1 VKILLVDDTVTERMI
16 MTALLKNLGYEIV
29 SAENGQQA
37 LDLYNKEYFDLVLLD
52 VVMPVMDGYE
62 TSRQIRA
69 MSKTEYDWTPIILL
83 SGRTEP
89 NDIATG
95 IKAGADDYLTKPVD
109 LVILSAKMQAMQRI
123 ATMRQRLLEISAE
136 LEEANA
142 SLQRMANVDALTEL
156 TNRRQ
161 MDKYFE
167 RMLSHCARSKL
178 PLSIIML
185 DIDYFKDY
193 NDHYGHPAG
202 DSCLKK
208 IAKILERSI
217 TRPIDM
223 AARYGGEEFIVIL
236 PETPLEGAQHL
247 AESIRSGIEKLS
259 IPHAKSLDY
268 GKVTVSLGVAG
279 ALPSDKADM
288 QNVIKEADL
297 ALYQAKQNGRNR
309 VFP

>member
-1 VKILLVDDTVTERMI
+1 MKILLVDDTVTERMI
-16 MTALLKNLGYEIV
+16 MTALLKNLGHEVIC
-29 SAENGQQA
+29 AENGQQA
-37 LDLYNKEYFDLVLLD
+37 VGLYTAEHFDLILLD

-62 TSRQIRA
+62 ASQQIR
-69 MSKTEYDWTPIILL
+69 SLNHGDGDWTPIILL

-89 NDIATG
+89 DDIAAG

-123 ATMRQRLLEISAE
+123 SSMRRRLLEVSAE
-136 LEEANA
+136 LEEAN
-142 SLQRMANVDALTEL
+142 SKLQRLANIDALTEL

-161 MDKYFE
+161 MNKYLE
-167 RMLSHCARSKL
+167 RMLLHCARSAL

-208 IAKILERSI
+208 VAKILERSI

-223 AARYGGEEFIVIL
+223 AARYGGEEFIIIL
-236 PETPLEGAQHL
+236 PETQVVGAHHL
-247 AESIRSGIEKLS
+247 AEKIRLGIENLS
-259 IPHAKSLDY
+259 IPHVKSEEY
-268 GKVTVSLGVAG
+268 GKVTASFGVSSI
-279 ALPSDKADM
+279 LPTEASTL
-288 QNVIKEADL
+288 QHLIKEADQ
-297 ALYQAKQNGRNR
+297 ALYQAKESGRNR
-309 VFP
+309 VCP